1 MNIKDLENL
10 KDGQQVIELTGW
22 VDNIRDH
29 GGLTFVDLRDFTGSI
44 QLVFDKSG
52 DVDTKL
58 KNEFYISINGTFKK
72 RDEALINDKILF
84 GDYEIEVT
92 DLIIINQSKTLP
104 FQIEDSIETD
114 ENIRLKYRYL
124 DLRRQPMKVN
134 IMTRSNTFKSIRS
147 IMNQLNIFEI
157 DTPTLIK
164 STPEGAKDFLVPSR
178 KSPSNFY
185 ALPQSPQMYKQLFM
199 MSGFPNYYQIAK
211 CYRDEDSR
219 KDRQPEFTQ
228 LDLEFSDASPELVK
242 SKVEE
247 IVKFVFSDAYDCK
260 IKTPFNTLTYEEAI
274 NFYGTDKPDL
284 RIEEKIFDITD
295 IFTDTSINFLNDIL
309 SSQGSV
315 KALHT
320 KELLTRKQIDDL
332 DTEIKELGSNG
343 LGWFKIEDTNISGPL
358 AKLLNDN
365 EKSKLLSYGS
375 GTLLFQAGFIK
386 ETANFLDVIRRTVF
400 QPLNNDVYSFVWI
413 EDFPFFEVE
422 DGELQPSHHPF
433 TSPKSNEIFKDDP
446 TNATALHYD
455 LVLNGVELGS
465 GSQRINNPEIQTLV
479 LEKWGLSKEEISE
492 RFGWFIEALSYG
504 TPVHAGFAIGIDRL
518 IAEVL
523 NQPSIRDV
531 IPFPKTQSGLDPLTN
546 APANICLLYTSP
558 SPRDA
563 HESRMPSSA

>member
-29 GGLTFVDLRDFTGSI
+29 GGLTFVDLRDFTGLI

-228 LDLEFSDASPELVK
+228 LDLEFSDASPGLVK

-375 GTLLFQAGFIK
+375 GTLLFQAGIIK
-386 ETANFLDVIRRTVF
+386 EIANFLDVIRRTVF

-546 APANICLLYTSP
+546 APANIEEEVLEEYNLKYINK
-558 SPRDA
+558 D
-563 HESRMPSSA
+563 E

>member
-1 MNIKDLENL
+1 MNIKDLEKLN
-10 KDGQQVIELTGW
+10 DGQEVVELTGW
-22 VDNIRDH
+22 VDSIRDH
-29 GGLTFVDLRDFTGSI
+29 GGLTFVDLRDFTGLI
-44 QLVFDKSG
+44 QLVFDKSS

-58 KNEFYISINGTFKK
+58 KNEFYISINGSFKK
-72 RDEALINDKILF
+72 RNENLINDKLLF
-84 GDYEIEVT
+84 GDYEIEVI
-92 DLIIINQSKTLP
+92 DLKIINQSKTLP

-147 IMNQLNIFEI
+147 IMNQLDIFEI

-228 LDLEFSDASPELVK
+228 LDLEFSDANPEFVK

-260 IKTPFNTLTYEEAI
+260 IKTPFNTLTYEDAI
-274 NFYGTDKPDL
+274 NLYGTDKPDL
-284 RIEEKIFDITD
+284 RIEETIFDITH
-295 IFTDTSINFLNDIL
+295 IFTDTSINFLKDIL
-309 SSQGSV
+309 SSQGTI

-332 DTEIKELGSNG
+332 DTEIRDLGSNG
-343 LGWFKIEDTNISGPL
+343 LGWFKIEDTTISGPL
-358 AKLLNDN
+358 SKLLSDN
-365 EKSKLLSYGS
+365 EQSILLSYGS
-375 GTLLFQAGFIK
+375 GTLLFQAGIIK
-386 ETANFLDVIRRTVF
+386 EIANYLDVIRRTVF
-400 QPLNNDVYSFVWI
+400 QPLNKDIYSFVWI

-422 DGELQPSHHPF
+422 NGELQPSHHPF

-479 LEKWGLSKEEISE
+479 LEKWGLSKEEILE

-546 APANICLLYTSP
+546 APANIEEEVLEEYNLKYINK
-558 SPRDA
+558 D
-563 HESRMPSSA
+563 E

>member
-29 GGLTFVDLRDFTGSI
+29 GGLTFVDLRDFTGLI

-375 GTLLFQAGFIK
+375 GTLLFQAGIIK
-386 ETANFLDVIRRTVF
+386 EIANYLDVIRRSVF
-400 QPLNNDVYSFVWI
+400 QPLNGDVYSFVWI

-546 APANICLLYTSP
+546 APANIEEEVLEEYNLKYINK
-558 SPRDA
+558 D
-563 HESRMPSSA
+563 E

>member
-1 MNIKDLENL
+1 LNIKDLENL
-10 KDGQQVIELTGW
+10 KDGQQLIELTGW

-29 GGLTFVDLRDFTGSI
+29 GGLTFVDLRDFTGLI

-284 RIEEKIFDITD
+284 RIEEKIFDITA

-309 SSQGSV
+309 SSQGSI

-320 KELLTRKQIDDL
+320 KEVLTRKQIDDL

-375 GTLLFQAGFIK
+375 GTLLFQAGIIK
-386 ETANFLDVIRRTVF
+386 EIANFLDVIRRTVF

-546 APANICLLYTSP
+546 APANIEEEVLEEYNLKYINK
-558 SPRDA
+558 D
-563 HESRMPSSA
+563 E

>member
-29 GGLTFVDLRDFTGSI
+29 GGLTFVDLRDFTGLI

-309 SSQGSV
+309 SSQGSI

-375 GTLLFQAGFIK
+375 GTLLFQAGIIK
-386 ETANFLDVIRRTVF
+386 DIANYLDVIRRTVF

-546 APANICLLYTSP
+546 APANIEEEVLEEYNLKYINK
-558 SPRDA
+558 D
-563 HESRMPSSA
+563 E

>member
-29 GGLTFVDLRDFTGSI
+29 GGLTFVDLRDFTGLI

-309 SSQGSV
+309 SSQGSI

-358 AKLLNDN
+358 ANLLNDN

-375 GTLLFQAGFIK
+375 GTLLFQAGIIK
-386 ETANFLDVIRRTVF
+386 EIANYLDIIRRTVF

-422 DGELQPSHHPF
+422 YGELQPSHHPF

-546 APANICLLYTSP
+546 APANIKEEVLEEYNLKYINKN
-558 SPRDA
+558 
-563 HESRMPSSA
+563 E

>member
-29 GGLTFVDLRDFTGSI
+29 GGLTFVDLRDFTGLI

-72 RDEALINDKILF
+72 RDEALINDRILF

-92 DLIIINQSKTLP
+92 DLKIINQSKTLP

-375 GTLLFQAGFIK
+375 GTLLFQAGIIK
-386 ETANFLDVIRRTVF
+386 EIANFLDVIRRTVF

-479 LEKWGLSKEEISE
+479 LEKWGLSKKEISE

-546 APANICLLYTSP
+546 APANIEEEVLEEYNLKYINK
-558 SPRDA
+558 D
-563 HESRMPSSA
+563 E

>member
-10 KDGQQVIELTGW
+10 KTGQEVEELTGW

-29 GGLTFVDLRDFTGSI
+29 GGLTFVDLRDFTGLI

-92 DLIIINQSKTLP
+92 DLKIINQSKTLP

-260 IKTPFNTLTYEEAI
+260 IKTPFNTLTYEETI
-274 NFYGTDKPDL
+274 NLYGTDKPDL

-295 IFTDTSINFLNDIL
+295 IFTDTSINFLDDIL

-375 GTLLFQAGFIK
+375 GTLLFQAGIIK
-386 ETANFLDVIRRTVF
+386 EIANFLDVIRRTVF

-433 TSPKSNEIFKDDP
+433 TSPKSNEIFKEDP

-546 APANICLLYTSP
+546 APANIEEEVLKEYNLKYINK
-558 SPRDA
+558 D
-563 HESRMPSSA
+563 E

>member
-10 KDGQQVIELTGW
+10 KDGQQLIELTGW

-29 GGLTFVDLRDFTGSI
+29 GGLTFVDLRDFTGLI

-320 KELLTRKQIDDL
+320 KEVLTRKQIDDL

-375 GTLLFQAGFIK
+375 GTLLFQAGIIK
-386 ETANFLDVIRRTVF
+386 EIANFLDVIRRTVF

-546 APANICLLYTSP
+546 APANIEEEVLEEYNLKYINK
-558 SPRDA
+558 D
-563 HESRMPSSA
+563 E

>member
-72 RDEALINDKILF
+72 RDEALINDKILL

-375 GTLLFQAGFIK
+375 GTLLFQAGIIK
-386 ETANFLDVIRRTVF
+386 EIANFLDVIRRTVF

-433 TSPKSNEIFKDDP
+433 TSPKSNEIFKDNP

-546 APANICLLYTSP
+546 APANLEEEVLEEYNLKYINN
-558 SPRDA
+558 D
-563 HESRMPSSA
+563 E

>member
-10 KDGQQVIELTGW
+10 KGGQQVIELTGW

-29 GGLTFVDLRDFTGSI
+29 GGLTFVDLRDFTGLI

-375 GTLLFQAGFIK
+375 GTLLFQAGIIK
-386 ETANFLDVIRRTVF
+386 EIANYLDVIRRTVF

-433 TSPKSNEIFKDDP
+433 TSPKNNEIFKDDP

-546 APANICLLYTSP
+546 APANIEEEVLEEYNLKYINK
-558 SPRDA
+558 D
-563 HESRMPSSA
+563 E

>member
-10 KDGQQVIELTGW
+10 KDGKQVIELTGW

-29 GGLTFVDLRDFTGSI
+29 GGLTFVDLRDFTGLI

-247 IVKFVFSDAYDCK
+247 IVKFVFSDAYDFK

-375 GTLLFQAGFIK
+375 GTLLFQAGIIK
-386 ETANFLDVIRRTVF
+386 EIANFLDVIRRRVF
-400 QPLNNDVYSFVWI
+400 QTLNNDVYSFVWI

-433 TSPKSNEIFKDDP
+433 TSPKSNETFKDDP

-546 APANICLLYTSP
+546 APANIEEEVLEEYNLKYINK
-558 SPRDA
+558 D
-563 HESRMPSSA
+563 E

>member
-29 GGLTFVDLRDFTGSI
+29 GGLTFVDLRDFTGLI

-295 IFTDTSINFLNDIL
+295 IFSDTSINFLNDIL

-375 GTLLFQAGFIK
+375 GTLLFQAGIIK
-386 ETANFLDVIRRTVF
+386 EIANFLDVIRRTVF

-546 APANICLLYTSP
+546 APANIEEEVLEEYNLKYINK
-558 SPRDA
+558 D
-563 HESRMPSSA
+563 E

>member
-58 KNEFYISINGTFKK
+58 KNEFYISINGSFKK
-72 RDEALINDKILF
+72 RDEGLINDKILF

-309 SSQGSV
+309 SSQGSI

-332 DTEIKELGSNG
+332 ETEIKELGSNG

-375 GTLLFQAGFIK
+375 GTLLFQAGIIK
-386 ETANFLDVIRRTVF
+386 EIANFLDVIRRTVF
-400 QPLNNDVYSFVWI
+400 QPLNSDVYSFVWI

-433 TSPKSNEIFKDDP
+433 TSPKSNEKFKDDP

-546 APANICLLYTSP
+546 APANIEEEVLEEYNLKYINK
-558 SPRDA
+558 D
-563 HESRMPSSA
+563 E

>member
-10 KDGQQVIELTGW
+10 KDGQEVVELTGW

-29 GGLTFVDLRDFTGSI
+29 GGLTFVDLRDFTGLI

-52 DVDTKL
+52 DVNTKL
-58 KNEFYISINGTFKK
+58 KNEFYISINGSFKK
-72 RDEALINDKILF
+72 RDEGLINDKILF

-92 DLIIINQSKTLP
+92 DLIIINQSNTLP

-228 LDLEFSDASPELVK
+228 LDLEFSDANPELVK

-247 IVKFVFSDAYDCK
+247 IIKFVFSDAYDCK

-274 NFYGTDKPDL
+274 NLYGTDKPDL
-284 RIEEKIFDITD
+284 RIEETIFDITD
-295 IFTDTSINFLNDIL
+295 IFTETSINFLKDIL
-309 SSQGSV
+309 SSQGTI

-343 LGWFKIEDTNISGPL
+343 LGWFKIEDTTISGPL

-375 GTLLFQAGFIK
+375 GTLLFQAGIIK
-386 ETANFLDVIRRTVF
+386 EIANYLDVIRRTVF
-400 QPLNNDVYSFVWI
+400 QPLNKDVYSFVWI

-433 TSPKSNEIFKDDP
+433 TSPKNNEIFKDDP

-531 IPFPKTQSGLDPLTN
+531 IPFPKTQSGLDPLTS
-546 APANICLLYTSP
+546 APAYIEEEALEEYNLKYINK
-558 SPRDA
+558 D
-563 HESRMPSSA
+563 E

>member
-10 KDGQQVIELTGW
+10 KDGQEVVELTGW

-29 GGLTFVDLRDFTGSI
+29 GGLTFVDLRDFTGLI

-309 SSQGSV
+309 SSQGSI

-375 GTLLFQAGFIK
+375 GTLLFQAGIIK
-386 ETANFLDVIRRTVF
+386 EIANFLDVIRRTVF

-546 APANICLLYTSP
+546 APANIEEEVLEEYNLKYINK
-558 SPRDA
+558 D
-563 HESRMPSSA
+563 E

>member
-1 MNIKDLENL
+1 MNIKHLENL

-29 GGLTFVDLRDFTGSI
+29 GGLTFVDLRDFTGLI

-52 DVDTKL
+52 DVDTRL

-309 SSQGSV
+309 SSQGSI

-320 KELLTRKQIDDL
+320 KGLLTRKQIDDL

-375 GTLLFQAGFIK
+375 GTLLFQAGIIK
-386 ETANFLDVIRRTVF
+386 EIANFLDVIRRTVF

-422 DGELQPSHHPF
+422 DGKLQPSHHPF

-546 APANICLLYTSP
+546 APANIEEEVLEEYNLKYINK
-558 SPRDA
+558 D
-563 HESRMPSSA
+563 E

>member
-29 GGLTFVDLRDFTGSI
+29 GGLTFVDLRDFTGLI

-309 SSQGSV
+309 SSQGFV

-375 GTLLFQAGFIK
+375 GTLLFQAGIIK
-386 ETANFLDVIRRTVF
+386 EIANFLDVIRRTVF

-546 APANICLLYTSP
+546 APANIEEEVLEEYNLKYINK
-558 SPRDA
+558 D
-563 HESRMPSSA
+563 E

>member
-29 GGLTFVDLRDFTGSI
+29 GGLTFVDLRDFTGLI

-295 IFTDTSINFLNDIL
+295 IFTGTSINFLNDIL

-375 GTLLFQAGFIK
+375 GTLLFQAGIIK
-386 ETANFLDVIRRTVF
+386 EIANFLDVIRRTVF

-546 APANICLLYTSP
+546 APANIEEEVLEEYNLKYINK
-558 SPRDA
+558 D
-563 HESRMPSSA
+563 E